1 LRVASRCPFYR
12 SRAPSLRRRIPVGN
26 AIKVETMGTARQSAF
41 VLAGGEQ
48 IDQTENIEKTLVFLL
63 LYSDSIPRE
72 WGERG
77 RKVLEP
83 ALHHKRIQ
91 IGLGLL
97 DNDGQEANQHY
108 FAMLNDP
115 VLFDKPSSA
124 ACFELTAKGQ
134 QIAERLLAEVQAGQ
148 KPWGL
153 KDLYPEL
160 AASASPARLTAQRPG
175 SRH

>member
-1 LRVASRCPFYR
+1 
-12 SRAPSLRRRIPVGN
+12 
-26 AIKVETMGTARQSAF
+26 MGTARQSAF

-48 IDQTENIEKTLVFLL
+48 IDQTENVQKTLVFLL
-63 LYSDSIPRE
+63 LYSNSIPRE
-72 WGERG
+72 WGDRG
-77 RKVLEP
+77 RKVPEP

-97 DNDGQEANQHY
+97 DNDGQQANQHY
-108 FAMLNDP
+108 LAMLNDH

-134 QIAERLLAEVQAGQ
+134 RAARRLLVEVEAGQ

-160 AASASPARLTAQRPG
+160 AAFASPAWLARQRP
-175 SRH
+175 